1 MEFLDVFNEVA
12 KTAIIRADDAPDA
25 TSYEQ
30 EPTDLGIDSLD
41 MVMVVA
47 VLTDI
52 YGIPD
57 DVQFDNVSKFTVGAV
72 RDYVQQHKTKEP
84 ESLDEVREAA

>member
-1 MEFLDVFNEVA
+1 MEFLDVFNAV
-12 KTAIIRADDAPDA
+12 TRAAALRKSDAPDA
-25 TSYEQ
+25 TSYDQSPE
-30 EPTDLGIDSLD
+30 DVGVDSLD

-47 VLTDI
+47 VLTDL
-52 YGIPD
+52 YGIAD
-57 DVQFDNVSKFTVGAV
+57 DVQFDNVSEFTIGTV